1 MVPAKKRVWTFAALV
16 AAIIALL
23 AAGPAFAA
31 EFGSGD
37 TYRLPAGQVIEDDLT
52 VMAQEIYIDGRV
64 EGDLVAMG
72 AYVEINGVVTGDV
85 LAAAAEVRINGVVE
99 DDVRAA
105 GAGVI
110 VTGRIGDHLFA
121 AAGGGEGAFS
131 PMQVSGRSVVQGV
144 RIERDATV
152 GGSAYL
158 FGGEALIDGAIA
170 NDLQAGA
177 GRVVLNGQVG
187 RDATLDV
194 GKVTIGDTARVGGVL
209 SYTAPEAAS
218 VPPGVAG
225 DVRFEQREQ
234 PQTTTPAPAFRPGQ
248 ILRPLLMLAGFA
260 LLGWLL
266 LRFAP
271 DALRRPAQAL
281 ALRPG
286 QAALYGIAALAL
298 LFAIPLLSI
307 LIFLAILLFW
317 GWFPALMFAV
327 LLTAALV
334 LAWTLSPLITGLWAG
349 QALLRATGREASDF
363 LALCLGVLLIVLLS
377 LIPWVGW
384 LVGLASLVFALGAL
398 ILARRGAFD
407 VSVTTATPAPTPV

>member
-1 MVPAKKRVWTFAALV
+1 MGPVKKRVWSFAALV
-16 AAIIALL
+16 AAIVAVLV
-23 AAGPAFAA
+23 AGPMFAA
-31 EFGSGD
+31 EFGGGD

-52 VMAQEIYIDGRV
+52 VVAQEIYIDGRV
-64 EGDLVAMG
+64 DGDLVAMG

-85 LAAAAEVRINGVVE
+85 LAAGAEVRINGVVE

-144 RIERDATV
+144 RIERGATV

-158 FGGEALIDGAIA
+158 FGGEALINGAIA

-177 GRVVLNGQVG
+177 GTVVLNGEVG
-187 RDATLDV
+187 GDATLDV
-194 GKVTIGDTARVGGVL
+194 GKLTLGDTARVGGLL

-234 PQTTTPAPAFRPGQ
+234 PQTTPAPAFRPGQ

-266 LRFAP
+266 LRFTP
-271 DALRRPAQAL
+271 EALRRPAQAL

-298 LFAIPLLSI
+298 LFAVPLLSV

-317 GWFPALMFAV
+317 GWFPALMFAL
-327 LLTAALV
+327 LLTAALA

-363 LALCLGVLLIVLLS
+363 LALCLGVLLIVLLG

-384 LVGLASLVFALGAL
+384 LVGLVSLVFALGAL
-398 ILARRGAFD
+398 IVARRGAFD
-407 VSVTTATPAPTPV
+407 APMTTATQAPMPV

>member
-1 MVPAKKRVWTFAALV
+1 MGPVKKRVWSFAALV
-16 AAIIALL
+16 AAIVAVLV
-23 AAGPAFAA
+23 AGPMFAA
-31 EFGSGD
+31 EFGGGD

-52 VMAQEIYIDGRV
+52 VVAQEIYIDGRV
-64 EGDLVAMG
+64 DGDLVAMG

-85 LAAAAEVRINGVVE
+85 LAAGAEVRINGVVE

-144 RIERDATV
+144 RIERGATV

-158 FGGEALIDGAIA
+158 FGGEALINGVIA

-177 GRVVLNGQVG
+177 GTVVLNGEVG
-187 RDATLDV
+187 GDATLDV
-194 GKVTIGDTARVGGVL
+194 GKLTLGDTARVGGLL

-234 PQTTTPAPAFRPGQ
+234 PQTTPAPAFRPGQ

-266 LRFAP
+266 LRFTP
-271 DALRRPAQAL
+271 EALRRPAQAL

-298 LFAIPLLSI
+298 LFAVPLLSV

-317 GWFPALMFAV
+317 GWFPALMFAL
-327 LLTAALV
+327 LLTAALA

-363 LALCLGVLLIVLLS
+363 LALCLGVLLIVLLG

-384 LVGLASLVFALGAL
+384 LVGLVSLVFALGAL
-398 ILARRGAFD
+398 IVARRGAFD
-407 VSVTTATPAPTPV
+407 APMTTATQAPMPV

>member
-1 MVPAKKRVWTFAALV
+1 MVPAKKRVWPFAALV

-23 AAGPAFAA
+23 VAGPAFAA

-64 EGDLVAMG
+64 DGDLVAMG

-85 LAAAAEVRINGVVE
+85 LAAGAEVRINGVVE

-110 VTGRIGDHLFA
+110 VAGRIGDHLFA
-121 AAGGGEGAFS
+121 AAGGGEGAVS
-131 PMQVSGRSVVQGV
+131 PMQVAGRSVVQGV

-170 NDLQAGA
+170 NDLRAGA
-177 GRVVLNGQVG
+177 GTVILNGQVG
-187 RDATLDV
+187 SDATLDV
-194 GKVTIGDTARVGGVL
+194 SKVTIGDAARVGGVL

-234 PQTTTPAPAFRPGQ
+234 PQTTPAPAFRPGQ

-266 LRFAP
+266 LRFTP
-271 DALRRPAQAL
+271 EALRRPAQAL

-298 LFAIPLLSI
+298 LFAVPLLSI

-317 GWFPALMFAV
+317 GWFPALMFAL

-407 VSVTTATPAPTPV
+407 VPVTTVTPAPTPA

>member
-1 MVPAKKRVWTFAALV
+1 MGPVKKRVWSFAALV
-16 AAIIALL
+16 AAIVAVLV
-23 AAGPAFAA
+23 AGPVFAA
-31 EFGSGD
+31 EFGGGD

-52 VMAQEIYIDGRV
+52 VIAQEIYIDGKV
-64 EGDLVAMG
+64 NGDLVAMG

-85 LAAAAEVRINGVVE
+85 LAAGAEVRINGVVE

-144 RIERDATV
+144 RIERGATV

-158 FGGEALIDGAIA
+158 FGGEALINGAIA

-177 GRVVLNGQVG
+177 GTVVLNGEVG
-187 RDATLDV
+187 GDATLDV
-194 GKVTIGDTARVGGVL
+194 GKLTLGDTARVGGLL

-234 PQTTTPAPAFRPGQ
+234 PQTTPAPAFRPGQ

-266 LRFAP
+266 LRFTP
-271 DALRRPAQAL
+271 EALRRPAQAL

-298 LFAIPLLSI
+298 LFAVPLLSV

-317 GWFPALMFAV
+317 GWFPALMFAL
-327 LLTAALV
+327 LLTAALA

-363 LALCLGVLLIVLLS
+363 LALCLGVLLIVLLG

-384 LVGLASLVFALGAL
+384 LVGLVSLVFALGAL
-398 ILARRGAFD
+398 IVARRGAFD
-407 VSVTTATPAPTPV
+407 APMTTATQAPMPV

>member
-1 MVPAKKRVWTFAALV
+1 MLPAKKRVWPFAALV

-23 AAGPAFAA
+23 VAGPAFAA

-52 VMAQEIYIDGRV
+52 VMAQEIYIDGKV
-64 EGDLVAMG
+64 DGDLVAMG

-85 LAAAAEVRINGVVE
+85 LAAGAEVRINGVVE

-131 PMQVSGRSVVQGV
+131 PVQVSGRSVVQGV
-144 RIERDATV
+144 RIERGATV
-152 GGSAYL
+152 DGSAYL

-170 NDLQAGA
+170 NDLRAGA
-177 GRVVLNGQVG
+177 GTVILNGQVG
-187 RDATLDV
+187 GDATLDV
-194 GKVTIGDTARVGGVL
+194 GKITIGDAARVGGVL

-218 VPPGVAG
+218 VPPGVAS

-234 PQTTTPAPAFRPGQ
+234 PQTTPAPAFRPGQ

-266 LRFAP
+266 LRFTP
-271 DALRRPAQAL
+271 EALRRPAQAL

-286 QAALYGIAALAL
+286 EAALYGIAALAL
-298 LFAIPLLSI
+298 LFAVPLLSV

-317 GWFPALMFAV
+317 GWFPALMFAL

-349 QALLRATGREASDF
+349 KALLRATGREANDF

-398 ILARRGAFD
+398 IVARRGAFD
-407 VSVTTATPAPTPV
+407 VPVMTATPAPTPV

>member
-1 MVPAKKRVWTFAALV
+1 MVPAKKRVWPFAALV
-16 AAIIALL
+16 AVIIALL
-23 AAGPAFAA
+23 VAGPAFAA

-64 EGDLVAMG
+64 DGDLVAMG

-85 LAAAAEVRINGVVE
+85 LAAGAEVRINGVVE

-121 AAGGGEGAFS
+121 AAGGGEGAVS
-131 PMQVSGRSVVQGV
+131 PMQVAGRSVVQGV
-144 RIERDATV
+144 RIEHDATV

-170 NDLQAGA
+170 NDLRAGA
-177 GRVVLNGQVG
+177 GTVILKGQVG
-187 RDATLDV
+187 GDATLDV
-194 GKVTIGDTARVGGVL
+194 SKVTIGDAARVGGVL

-234 PQTTTPAPAFRPGQ
+234 PQTTPALAFRPGQ

-266 LRFAP
+266 LRFTP
-271 DALRRPAQAL
+271 EALRRPAQAL

-298 LFAIPLLSI
+298 LFAVPLLSI

-317 GWFPALMFAV
+317 GWFPALMFAL

-384 LVGLASLVFALGAL
+384 LVGLASLVFVLGAL

-407 VSVTTATPAPTPV
+407 VPVTTVTTVTPA

>member
-1 MVPAKKRVWTFAALV
+1 MGPGKKRVWSFAAVV
-16 AAIIALL
+16 AAIIAVLV
-23 AAGPAFAA
+23 AGPVFAA

-85 LAAAAEVRINGVVE
+85 LAAGAEVRINGVVE

-110 VTGRIGDHLFA
+110 VAGKIGDHLFA
-121 AAGGGEGAFS
+121 AAGGGEGAVS
-131 PMQVSGRSVVQGV
+131 PVQVAGRSVVQGV
-144 RIERDATV
+144 RIERGATV
-152 GGSAYL
+152 GGSAYM
-158 FGGEALIDGAIA
+158 FAGEALIDGAIA

-177 GRVVLNGQVG
+177 GTVILNGEVG
-187 RDATLDV
+187 GDANLDV
-194 GKVTIGDTARVGGVL
+194 GKLTIGDSAQVGGVL
-209 SYTAPEAAS
+209 SYAAPEAAS

-225 DVRFEQREQ
+225 DVRFEQRQQ
-234 PQTTTPAPAFRPGQ
+234 PRTTPAPGFRPGQ

-349 QALLRATGREASDF
+349 RALLRATGREGSDF

-377 LIPWVGW
+377 LIPLVGW

-407 VSVTTATPAPTPV
+407 VPVTTVTPAPTLA

>member
-1 MVPAKKRVWTFAALV
+1 MGPGMKRVWSFAAVV
-16 AAIIALL
+16 AAIIAVLV
-23 AAGPAFAA
+23 AGPVFAA

-37 TYRLPAGQVIEDDLT
+37 IYRLPAGQVIEDDLT
-52 VMAQEIYIDGRV
+52 VMAQEIYIDGKV
-64 EGDLVAMG
+64 DGDLVAMG

-85 LAAAAEVRINGVVE
+85 LAAGAEVRINGVVE

-131 PMQVSGRSVVQGV
+131 PAQVSGRSVVQGV
-144 RIERDATV
+144 RIERGATV
-152 GGSAYL
+152 GGSAYM
-158 FGGEALIDGAIA
+158 FAGEALIDGAVA
-170 NDLQAGA
+170 GDLQAGA
-177 GRVVLNGQVG
+177 GTVILNGQVG
-187 RDATLDV
+187 GDAALDV
-194 GKVTIGDTARVGGVL
+194 GKITIGDSARIGGVL

-234 PQTTTPAPAFRPGQ
+234 PQTTPAPAFRPGQ

-349 QALLRATGREASDF
+349 RALLRAAGREAGDF

-384 LVGLASLVFALGAL
+384 LVGLVSLVLALGAL
-398 ILARRGAFD
+398 IAARRGAFD
-407 VSVTTATPAPTPV
+407 VPVTTATPAPTPV

>member
-1 MVPAKKRVWTFAALV
+1 MGPVKKRVWSFAAPV
-16 AAIIALL
+16 AAIVAVLV
-23 AAGPAFAA
+23 AGPVFAA
-31 EFGSGD
+31 EFGGGD

-52 VMAQEIYIDGRV
+52 VIAQEIYIDGKV
-64 EGDLVAMG
+64 NGDLVAMG

-85 LAAAAEVRINGVVE
+85 LAAGAEVRINGVVE

-144 RIERDATV
+144 RIERGATV

-158 FGGEALIDGAIA
+158 FGGEALINGAIA

-177 GRVVLNGQVG
+177 GTVVLNGEVG
-187 RDATLDV
+187 GDATLDV
-194 GKVTIGDTARVGGVL
+194 GKLTLGDTARVGGLL

-234 PQTTTPAPAFRPGQ
+234 PQTTPAPAFRPGQ

-266 LRFAP
+266 LRFTP
-271 DALRRPAQAL
+271 EALRRPAQAL

-298 LFAIPLLSI
+298 LFAVPLLSV

-317 GWFPALMFAV
+317 GWFPALMFAL
-327 LLTAALV
+327 LLTAALA

-363 LALCLGVLLIVLLS
+363 LALCLGVLLIVLLG

-384 LVGLASLVFALGAL
+384 LVGLVSLVFALGAL
-398 ILARRGAFD
+398 IVARRGAFD
-407 VSVTTATPAPTPV
+407 APMTTATQAPMPV

>member
-1 MVPAKKRVWTFAALV
+1 
-16 AAIIALL
+16 
-23 AAGPAFAA
+23 
-31 EFGSGD
+31 
-37 TYRLPAGQVIEDDLT
+37 LPAGQVIEDDLT
-52 VMAQEIYIDGRV
+52 VIAQEIYIDGKV
-64 EGDLVAMG
+64 NGDLVAMG

-85 LAAAAEVRINGVVE
+85 LAAGAEVRINGVVE

-144 RIERDATV
+144 RIERGATV

-158 FGGEALIDGAIA
+158 FGGEALINGAIA

-177 GRVVLNGQVG
+177 GTVVLNGEVG
-187 RDATLDV
+187 GDATLDV
-194 GKVTIGDTARVGGVL
+194 GKLTLGDTARVGGLL

-234 PQTTTPAPAFRPGQ
+234 PQTTPAPAFRPGQ

-266 LRFAP
+266 LRFTP
-271 DALRRPAQAL
+271 EALRRPAQAL

-298 LFAIPLLSI
+298 LFAVPLLSV

-317 GWFPALMFAV
+317 GWFPALMFAL
-327 LLTAALV
+327 LLTAALA

-363 LALCLGVLLIVLLS
+363 LALCLGVLLIVLLG

-384 LVGLASLVFALGAL
+384 LVGLVSLVFALGAL
-398 ILARRGAFD
+398 IVARRGAFD
-407 VSVTTATPAPTPV
+407 APMTTATQAPMPV

>member
-1 MVPAKKRVWTFAALV
+1 MGLSRKHVWTFAAVV
-16 AAIIALL
+16 AAIVALL
-23 AAGPAFAA
+23 VAVPAFAA
-31 EFGSGD
+31 EFGGGD

-52 VMAQEIYIDGRV
+52 VAAQEIYIDGTV
-64 EGDLVAMG
+64 DGDLVAVG
-72 AYVEINGVVTGDV
+72 AYIEINGVVTGDL
-85 LAAAAEVRINGVVE
+85 LAAGAEVRINGVVE

-121 AAGGGEGAFS
+121 AAGGGEGALS
-131 PMQVSGRSVVQGV
+131 PMQVNGRNVVQGV
-144 RIERDATV
+144 RLERGATV
-152 GGSAYL
+152 GGSAYI
-158 FGGEALIDGAIA
+158 FGGEALIDGAVA
-170 NDLQAGA
+170 SDLWVGA
-177 GRVVLNGQVG
+177 GVATLNGQVG
-187 RDATLDV
+187 GDASLDV
-194 GKVTIGDTARVGGVL
+194 GKVSIGDTARVEGRL
-209 SYTAPEAAS
+209 SYTAPEAVT

-234 PQTTTPAPAFRPGQ
+234 PQTAPAPAFRPGQ

-266 LRFAP
+266 LRFTP
-271 DALRRPAQAL
+271 EALRRPAQAL

-298 LFAIPLLSI
+298 LFAVPLLSG
-307 LIFLAILLFW
+307 LIFLGIILFW

-349 QALLRATGREASDF
+349 RALLQATGRQASDF
-363 LALCLGVLLIVLLS
+363 LALCLGVLLIVLVS

-384 LVGLASLVFALGAL
+384 LVGLVSLVFALGAL
-398 ILARRGAFD
+398 IVARRGAFD
-407 VSVTTATPAPTPV
+407 APMTTPTPAPMPA